1 MRSKLS
7 FKKLLVVR
15 FIQFVNLLTKGRK
28 RAEFKNL
35 VELMSFFYFYF
46 IFFHFNCI
54 QSNLEGKLK
63 I

>member
-15 FIQFVNLLTKGRK
+15 FMQFITQFVNLLTKGRK

-35 VELMSFFYFYF
+35 VE
-46 IFFHFNCI
+46 
-54 QSNLEGKLK
+54 
-63 I
+63 